1 MLSSILYSAALVS
14 LASAHGVIL
23 AAQGD
28 AGSPASVGFQVDAS
42 IARNCTGISPCQ
54 QDTTIIRDSEI
65 TQNIVNECGR
75 TELTGN
81 IDVGENTEAALA
93 AKAVTSV
100 KAGSSVTVTL
110 HQVNADGAGPYSCD
124 IDMTSN
130 AGIISQNLTVTNNVP
145 GVNGLSS
152 AKTTDFNITVQ
163 MPTNLKC
170 VGASTGN
177 VCTVRCRN
185 NAVAGPFG
193 GCFAVQQTDTTA
205 NVNSANQIT
214 TSQSLAAVQAQILQN
229 QKDLPVAVE
238 MNQNQ
243 GTTEALAAAVVAN
256 NLAGHSV
263 TTTAFPT
270 QTLAIENINGAAA
283 TSAAAA
289 ATTTSAAKAS
299 TTSKASKA
307 SKAAKGAKASKRAVD
322 ESAAA
327 ALKWAK
333 RAMGAEDSA

>member
-14 LASAHGVIL
+14 VASAHGVIL
-23 AAQGD
+23 AAQGV

-100 KAGSSVTVTL
+100 TAGSSVTVTL

-229 QKDLPVAVE
+229 QKDLPVAVS
-238 MNQNQ
+238 MNQQQ
-243 GTTEALAAAVVAN
+243 GTSDALAAAVVAN
-256 NLAGHSV
+256 NIAGHSV
-263 TTTAFPT
+263 TTSAFPT

-283 TSAAAA
+283 TVASSVASSA
-289 ATTTSAAKAS
+289 ATTTSAA
-299 TTSKASKA
+299 KASKA

-322 ESAAA
+322 ES
-327 ALKWAK
+327 LKWAK